1 MPTPSNTDAH
11 ASELAETAAAAF
23 RDVFDSEP
31 EGVWAAPGRVN
42 LIGEHTDYNEG
53 FVMPFALPFYAAA
66 AASKADTWEF
76 HSTYGEGSTVR
87 ADDLGAS
94 AADGVDGWAAY
105 IAGVAWAL
113 GENGYPVAPARI
125 AIHSDVPHGAG
136 LSSSAAL
143 ECAALLALADLY
155 GHEIGRAEAA
165 RLAQKAENEYVGA
178 PTGVLDQSASLLC
191 TEGNVMFMDC
201 RDLSREQ
208 VPFDLASEG
217 LTMLVIDTN
226 APHRHA
232 DGEYASRRADC
243 EEAARLLGVPFLRDA
258 PLDAHLED
266 DRLNRRLRHIVT
278 ENARVLDTVNVL
290 KGGSVAGIGDL
301 LTASHASM
309 RDDYEISCAEL
320 DSAVDAALG
329 AGALGARMT
338 GGGFG
343 GSAIALVE
351 TAAAAKVEAAVI
363 EAAAAKALPVPRIF
377 VARAAAGAH
386 RVR

>member
-1 MPTPSNTDAH
+1 MPDTH
-11 ASELAETAAAAF
+11 AAELAATAEEVFRTQFGAA
-23 RDVFDSEP
+23 P

-53 FVMPFALPFYAAA
+53 FVMPFALPFYATAA
-66 AASKADTWEF
+66 AAKAETWEF
-76 HSTYGEGSTVR
+76 HSTHGGGEIVR
-87 ADDLGAS
+87 S
-94 AADGVDGWAAY
+94 ESADGVGGWAAY
-105 IAGVAWAL
+105 LAGVAWAMN
-113 GENGYPVAPARI
+113 EAGYEVGPARI

-143 ECAALLALADLY
+143 ECAALLALADLH
-155 GHEIGRAEAA
+155 GHAIDRAEAA
-165 RLAQKAENEYVGA
+165 RIARRAENEYVGA
-178 PTGVLDQSASLLC
+178 PTGILDQSASLLC
-191 TEGNVMFMDC
+191 EEGHAMFMDC

-208 VPFDLASEG
+208 VPFRLEDEG
-217 LTMLVIDTN
+217 LTMLVIDTQ

-243 EEAARLLGVPFLRDA
+243 EEAARLLGVAYLRDA
-258 PLDAHLED
+258 PADARLDD
-266 DRLNRRLRHIVT
+266 DRLNRRLRHILT
-278 ENARVLDTVNVL
+278 ENERVLETARIL
-290 KGGSVAGIGDL
+290 KGGSVAGIGEL
-301 LTASHASM
+301 LTASHVSM
-309 RDDYEISCAEL
+309 RDDYEISSVEL

-351 TAAAAKVEAAVI
+351 TAAAPKTEAAVL
-363 EAAAAKALPVPRIF
+363 EAAKAAALPRPRIF
-377 VARAAAGAH
+377 AARAAAGAH